1 MGMEGKLRQLSES
14 ELAAYRRNPDKL
26 YTDLLGRYNS
36 PDIQNLT
43 AKVAELRALPVVKC
57 MQGRAAAGLPPD
69 PKDVEEY
76 RAKAA
81 ALVMANQEAFDAVK
95 SLHIGSSKDGRELSL
110 HKSRCSI

>member
-1 MGMEGKLRQLSES
+1 VGMEGKLRQLSES

-26 YTDLLGRYNS
+26 YTDLGRYNS

-43 AKVAELRALPVVKC
+43 AKVPELQALPVVKR

-81 ALVMANQEAFDAVK
+81 ALVMGNQEAFDAVK

-110 HKSRCSI
+110 HKSCCSI

>member
-43 AKVAELRALPVVKC
+43 AKVAELQALPVVKR
-57 MQGRAAAGLPPD
+57 MQG
-69 PKDVEEY
+69 
-76 RAKAA
+76 
-81 ALVMANQEAFDAVK
+81 K
-95 SLHIGSSKDGRELSL
+95 SIARKRP
-110 HKSRCSI
+110 RC